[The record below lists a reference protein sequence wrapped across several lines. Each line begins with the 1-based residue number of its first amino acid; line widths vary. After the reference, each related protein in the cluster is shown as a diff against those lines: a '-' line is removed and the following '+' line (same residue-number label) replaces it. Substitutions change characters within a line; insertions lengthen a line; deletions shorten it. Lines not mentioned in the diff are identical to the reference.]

1 MLIDKDIGVRQLTYN
16 VKSEQERVKY
26 VQNKQI
32 KRKAGHF
39 GFTKEVLYMSFLVL
53 KEKKQNKVRSD

>member
-1 MLIDKDIGVRQLTYN
+1 MLIDKDKLSIGVRQLTYN

-32 KRKAGHF
+32 
-39 GFTKEVLYMSFLVL
+39 
-53 KEKKQNKVRSD
+53 